1 MPVRPDCKSTERRS
15 MLLVVIVFLG
25 LNYEHGNTVVIDV
38 VDDAVV
44 GSDVAR
50 VGQNQKT
57 VPGDSCFISPRPS
70 ARLGCTRPSAFDRL
84 TIYYLSGG
92 GPEGRKRW

>member
-1 MPVRPDCKSTERRS
+1 

-70 ARLGCTRPSAFDRL
+70 ARRGCTRREKSQNGA
-84 TIYYLSGG
+84 
-92 GPEGRKRW
+92 PEGHTRDACLYSRSSSLLS

>member
-1 MPVRPDCKSTERRS
+1 

-50 VGQNQKT
+50 VGQNQKKR
-57 VPGDSCFISPRPS
+57 PR
-70 ARLGCTRPSAFDRL
+70 
-84 TIYYLSGG
+84 
-92 GPEGRKRW
+92 